1 MKSTFRILF
10 YINRSKERNGEVPIF
25 GRITING
32 TIAQF
37 SCKCSIPEKLWSV
50 QFNCAKGKTDTAK
63 RVNLV
68 LEGIKSMIYQS
79 YQKFIITEPVVTA
92 RMIKEDILKSG
103 NDYKTLLSTIDKE
116 ILRFKERVGKDRAD
130 KTYKKMIV
138 VRRHIQEFITLKYKT
153 SDIYLQET
161 DQEFIQSFSRYI
173 QYEKGLAQSTTWV
186 YCTFLKKIIIQEY
199 NNGNLHKNPFH
210 GFKISANVKE
220 KQFLTEEEIQ
230 QMMQSRMVT
239 AQMEM
244 IKEMFIF
251 CCFTGLSFIDLKNL
265 RKENIITINGE
276 HWIMSQRH
284 KNNIHFQ
291 VKLLK
296 YAQDIIER
304 YSNNKTANIF
314 ELPSYEYVNKK
325 IKIVGK
331 LCGINKNLTFHLAR
345 HTFATLA
352 LSKGMPIES
361 VSKIL
366 GHTNITTTQIYAKVI
381 NAKLESDFS
390 QFERKLEFLYK

>member
-1 MKSTFRILF
+1 MRSTFRILF

-32 TIAQF
+32 TMAQF
-37 SCKCSIPEKLWSV
+37 SCKCSVPEKLWSV
-50 QFNCAKGKTDTAK
+50 QFNCATGKSDVAR

-68 LEGIKSMIYQS
+68 LGGFRSQIYLS
-79 YQKFIITEPVVTA
+79 YQKFVITEPVITA

-103 NDYKTLLSTIDKE
+103 NDYKTLLASIDRE
-116 ILRFKERVGKDRAD
+116 IKIFGERVGKDRAD
-130 KTYKKMIV
+130 KTYKKMTA
-138 VRRHIQEFITLKYKT
+138 VRKHIKEFISHNYKT
-153 SDIYLQET
+153 ADIFLQET

-173 QYEKGLAQSTTWV
+173 QFDKGLAQSTAWV
-186 YCTFLKKIIIQEY
+186 YCTFLKKILIQEY
-199 NNGNLHKNPFH
+199 NNGNLRKNPFQ
-210 GFKISANVKE
+210 GIKLSANVKE
-220 KQFLTEEEIQ
+220 KQFLTEEEILR
-230 QMMQSRMVT
+230 MMQCKMEMPG
-239 AQMEM
+239 MEM

-265 RKENIITINGE
+265 KRDSIITVNGE
-276 HWIMSQRH
+276 HWIMSQRQ
-284 KNNIHFQ
+284 KNNMPYK

-296 YAQDIIER
+296 YPLDILNR
-304 YSNNKTANIF
+304 YSAKGNENIF
-314 ELPSYEYVNKK
+314 ELPSYENVNKK

-331 LCGINKNLTFHLAR
+331 VCGINKKITFHIAR

-366 GHTNITTTQIYAKVI
+366 GHSNITTTQIYAKVI
-381 NAKLESDFS
+381 NAKLESDFTLL
-390 QFERKLEFLYK
+390 EKKLEFLFK